1 MSSAVGETKV
11 KEYSKSY
18 QIAIREAFETY
29 QFFDYKYVPK
39 IKGVDSQSQSQSQ
52 SNAKVVANTNAND
65 LKQNEI
71 RKTPLLQSNELGVP
85 VPVVVS
91 KDVVNAIDDGAPI
104 KPSVNNMLYAQP
116 IKNGFQIVDTEPKK
130 IMILLET
137 GIPNVFLVQGQD
149 AMVYQKEGSWVY
161 ALYSGADLKL
171 SVINLKF

>member
-39 IKGVDSQSQSQSQ
+39 IKNEASKSQSNAQ
-52 SNAKVVANTNAND
+52 SNAKVVVNTNASD
-65 LKQNEI
+65 PKQKEI
-71 RKTPLLQSNELGVP
+71 QKTPLLESNELDVLAPLG
-85 VPVVVS
+85 VS
-91 KDVVNAIDDGAPI
+91 KSPAETIDRGEVIQSKTNDL
-104 KPSVNNMLYAQP
+104 LYAQP

-161 ALYSGADLKL
+161 ALYSGDDLKL